1 MRKLL
6 QKIYD
11 TIVPVS
17 WKNYKSFMEAAT
29 ITLDGVIL
37 ATDQQSE
44 MLTNLV
50 TQITELQKEKVQEKK
65 EEEEVDDPSFQ

>member
-17 WKNYKSFMEAAT
+17 WKNYKEFMEAMT
-29 ITLDGVIL
+29 IALDGTIL
-37 ATDQQSE
+37 AADQQSE
-44 MLTNLV
+44 MLVNLM
-50 TQITELQKEKVQEKK
+50 TQINELQKKKTVIQEKK
-65 EEEEVDDPSFQ
+65 EEHDVAFN